1 MPSSYVVPALP
12 IRRSA
17 ITLALALVIIAAM
30 SIFFVGEVSDLRKAM
45 DQLRQNDAARIQVR
59 NVLMNLLNAETGQRG
74 FLLTGDPA
82 YLGPYQ
88 LGRNSVRDNLAQA
101 QQSGYHDPQFLAN
114 VRTLALITE
123 SKLDELERTVQLAK
137 RGDAAAALNIVRE
150 GFGRIKMREAR
161 MLIQDEVTRLRLRR
175 DAIMD
180 EFNDRLLRAALILV
194 LMLSTVVAMTVH
206 AWRSLSA
213 AARRNI
219 ELAKRLAMEA
229 SHDVLTG
236 LPNRRF
242 FDRWARRLV
251 ARSQRSGKPF
261 TLLAVDLDRFKAVN
275 DTHGHATGDEVLK
288 AVANRFQSALRGG
301 EFLARVG
308 GDEFVVL
315 VEGDIARNEVTGIGR
330 RLIDCLY
337 PALHP
342 GLAANAVGASIG
354 ASSFPLNGTDLEGLM
369 QAADDALYASK
380 HGGRGML
387 SFARTDMAPASAS
400 PSGAAGQAAA
410 TTHGAAPTAGAVF

>member
-1 MPSSYVVPALP
+1 MVIPTSHIVPGLPVRGSSLP
-12 IRRSA
+12 LG
-17 ITLALALVIIAAM
+17 LALLIIAAM
-30 SIFFVGEVSDLRKAM
+30 SIFFVREVIDLRQTM
-45 DQLRQNDAARIQVR
+45 TQLRQNDAARIQVR

-82 YLGPYQ
+82 YLEAYQ
-88 LGRNSVRDNLAQA
+88 LGRSSVRDNLAQA
-101 QQSGYHDPQFLAN
+101 EQSGYHEAQFLAG
-114 VRTLALITE
+114 VRRLALVTE
-123 SKLDELERTVQLAK
+123 SKLDELERTVQLKK
-137 RGDAAAALNIVRE
+137 RGDDAAALAMVRE
-150 GFGRIKMREAR
+150 GFGQAKMREAR
-161 MLIQDEVTRLRLRR
+161 RLVQEEVVRLHLAREAVV
-175 DAIMD
+175 DG
-180 EFNDRLLRAALILV
+180 FNERLLRASVILA

-213 AARRNI
+213 AARRNK

-261 TLLAVDLDRFKAVN
+261 TVLSIDLDRFKNVN
-275 DTHGHATGDEVLK
+275 DSHGHPAGDEVLK
-288 AVANRFQSALRGG
+288 EVARRFQSVLRSG

-315 VEGDIARNEVTGIGR
+315 MDGEFSRNEVTSVGR

-337 PALHP
+337 PSLHP
-342 GLAANAVGASIG
+342 KLADNAVGASIG
-354 ASSFPLNGTDLEGLM
+354 AAGFPLNGADLETVM
-369 QAADDALYASK
+369 QAADEALYASK

-387 SFARTDMAPASAS
+387 SFARAEPVPAPFEQ
-400 PSGAAGQAAA
+400 GDAG
-410 TTHGAAPTAGAVF
+410 HLFVHTAQQSSTL